1 MNRSRGYA
9 RIIDPALAKPLE
21 ADAVT
26 CAHCNRIVHMHDLKT
41 GKALSGVL
49 VHCYQCDANTCV
61 PCAETGKC
69 TPFEKKLEAIEAR
82 GRLLA
87 AIGIA

>member
-1 MNRSRGYA
+1 VSRALGYA
-9 RIIDPALAKPLE
+9 RIVDPALAKPLE
-21 ADAVT
+21 SSTAT
-26 CAHCNRIVHMHDLKT
+26 CSHCNRVVHMHDFKT

-49 VHCYQCDANTCV
+49 VHCHQCDAVTCV

-87 AIGIA
+87 AMGV